1 MMKWSRLAF
10 VEEGLIEEARKYKTK
25 EEFIETQ
32 DTSPE
37 EFYLK
42 VSIRDKECE
51 IIKNPSGSD
60 FEYLI
65 VKFNE
70 TYPRSG
76 LEDTAKTRVTYDQYG
91 NEYIWQSHLADHR
104 EVEEYLKEVHG
115 LKADQNR
122 NAEKETKKRLTA
134 NWEKAQE

>member
-10 VEEGLIEEARKYKTK
+10 AEEGLLEEARKYKTK
-25 EEFIETQ
+25 EEFIEAQ

-42 VSIRDKECE
+42 VRIRDKECE
-51 IIKNPSGSD
+51 IIKNPSSSD

-65 VKFNE
+65 VKFND
-70 TYPRSG
+70 TYPHSG
-76 LEDTAKTRVTYDQYG
+76 LEDTAKTRATYDQYG

-104 EVEEYLKEVHG
+104 EVEEYLTATYG
-115 LKADQNR
+115 LEADQNR
-122 NAEKETKKRLTA
+122 NAERETKSRLTA
-134 NWEKAQE
+134 IWEKAQE